1 MCLRSPLLC
10 PNALGGGD
18 LSLWGSGFWLVW
30 TLIILLT
37 CCCVCQHRR
46 SKQRFQQQ
54 RRQNE
59 INLIAYRE
67 ARNNTQLPLY
77 LSEYLWGRVSLSLFH
92 AVKIQE

>member
-1 MCLRSPLLC
+1 MESKETKPTMHRVYKPRFCCCVLTVW
-10 PNALGGGD
+10 GG
-18 LSLWGSGFWLVW
+18 LSVWGSGFWLVW

-77 LSEYLWGRVSLSLFH
+77 LRES
-92 AVKIQE
+92 AQEI